1 MSTDVAVAIAP
12 ELDATN
18 VVQKKKKNARP
29 SAKRSSTGS
38 KRPPARP
45 YRKIS
50 KETLDSRMAKLTTR
64 VQKAKR
70 QHDAAQALLA
80 KYSQESYY
88 REKDQMQQQ
97 AEEPADQEKA
107 T

>member
-1 MSTDVAVAIAP
+1 
-12 ELDATN
+12 
-18 VVQKKKKNARP
+18 
-29 SAKRSSTGS
+29 
-38 KRPPARP
+38 
-45 YRKIS
+45 
-50 KETLDSRMAKLTTR
+50 MAKLTTR